1 MEFNDLRENISNKL
15 ARNYGISIA
24 EATKEQLF
32 RAIQL
37 TVRDML
43 AQKRANYNNQVKVQ
57 NGKRVYYLCIEFL
70 MGRQMKNNLMN
81 LGIDKE
87 VEEILADS
95 EYTLDDVYSC
105 EADPGLGNGGLGRLA
120 ACFIDG
126 LTTCDYPATGHSILY
141 EYGLFKQK
149 IIDGNQIELPDEW
162 LSSGSSWL
170 VPRND
175 RAFTVR
181 FGGKVNE
188 VWNGTKLDIIHT
200 DYEEVSAIPY
210 DLFVSGADSEAV
222 NVLRLWKAKDTST
235 FNMNLF
241 SQGEYVKAIQQ
252 STNAEVIS
260 KVLYPADN
268 HTEGKLLRLTQQY
281 FMVSAAVQNIISD
294 HLRRYG
300 TLSNLKDNVAIHIND
315 THPAVVVPELM
326 RILLDIYSYSWE
338 DAWDIVCNTVS
349 YTNHTVLPEAL
360 ETWNVDLFR
369 YKLPRIYSIIEELN
383 RRFCAELWDKYPGDW
398 DRISRMSIIS
408 NNCIKMANLSVYASH
423 TVNGVSALHSDI
435 LKKTVFHDFYKH
447 TPDKFTN
454 VTNGIVHR
462 RWLCY
467 SNPGL
472 CKLLDECIGTS
483 YRKEPEKLSEFLK
496 YQDDSAVL
504 ESLQKIKYENKVR
517 FAEYAKAKTGITLDP
532 NSIFDVQIKRMHEYK
547 RQLLNCLR
555 IIYLYDLLMENPDY
569 PMTPKTF
576 IFGAKAAPGYDMAKK
591 IIRLICAI
599 SEDIEKNP
607 KIKEKLQVVFMEDYN
622 VSMAEVLI
630 PSADVSEQISLAGK
644 EASGTGNM
652 KLMINGALTIGTLD
666 GANVEMHSLVGDD
679 NIYIFG
685 LRSEEVDEMWK
696 RGYNSSEYYNHSEAV
711 RRTVKRLGIGF
722 NGREFTDFVNYLL
735 MMHGISDP
743 YMCLADFES
752 YCMAHNRIERDYQ
765 DKAKWNKKSLINIGS
780 AGFFAAD
787 RSITEYCDN
796 IWHAK
801 PVKTK

>member
-1 MEFNDLRENISNKL
+1 MKRTFNKEFFKRSVVYNVKTLYRKSMEDATPKQIFTAVAYAAKD
-15 ARNYGISIA
+15 SIVDA
-24 EATKEQLF
+24 WIATQKEYDKEDPK
-32 RAIQL
+32 
-37 TVRDML
+37 T
-43 AQKRANYNNQVKVQ
+43 
-57 NGKRVYYLCIEFL
+57 VYYLSMEFL
-70 MGRQMKNNLMN
+70 MGRALGNNLIN
-81 LGIDKE
+81 LTFYDEVKE
-87 VEEILADS
+87 A
-95 EYTLDDVYSC
+95 LDELGCDFNLI
-105 EADPGLGNGGLGRLA
+105 EDQERDAALGNGGLGRLA
-120 ACFIDG
+120 ACFIDA
-126 LTTCDYPATGHSILY
+126 LTTWDYPATGHSILY

-300 TLSNLKDNVAIHIND
+300 TLANLKDNVAIHIND

-326 RILLDIYSYSWE
+326 RILLDVYSYSWE

-369 YKLPRIYSIIEELN
+369 FKLPRIYSIIEELN
-383 RRFCAELWDKYPGDW
+383 RRFCAELWESYPGDW

-447 TPDKFTN
+447 TPEKFTN

-504 ESLQKIKYENKVR
+504 ESLQKIKYQNKVR
-517 FAEYAKAKTGITLDP
+517 FAEYAKGRTGITLDP

-555 IIYLYDLLMENPDY
+555 IIYLYDLLMENPDH

-599 SEDIEKNP
+599 SEDIEKN
-607 KIKEKLQVVFMEDYN
+607 
-622 VSMAEVLI
+622 
-630 PSADVSEQISLAGK
+630 
-644 EASGTGNM
+644 SGCIHG
-652 KLMINGALTIGTLD
+652 
-666 GANVEMHSLVGDD
+666 
-679 NIYIFG
+679 
-685 LRSEEVDEMWK
+685 
-696 RGYNSSEYYNHSEAV
+696 
-711 RRTVKRLGIGF
+711 RL
-722 NGREFTDFVNYLL
+722 
-735 MMHGISDP
+735 
-743 YMCLADFES
+743 
-752 YCMAHNRIERDYQ
+752 
-765 DKAKWNKKSLINIGS
+765 
-780 AGFFAAD
+780 
-787 RSITEYCDN
+787 
-796 IWHAK
+796 
-801 PVKTK
+801 